1 MSDEEKARFK
11 ALRSEFTTAALAL
24 LEAWKDGGEFTE
36 KYPFTE
42 SFDEVVHRIIA
53 WDQT

>member
-24 LEAWKDGGEFTE
+24 LEAWKDGGEFTG

-53 WDQT
+53 WDQA